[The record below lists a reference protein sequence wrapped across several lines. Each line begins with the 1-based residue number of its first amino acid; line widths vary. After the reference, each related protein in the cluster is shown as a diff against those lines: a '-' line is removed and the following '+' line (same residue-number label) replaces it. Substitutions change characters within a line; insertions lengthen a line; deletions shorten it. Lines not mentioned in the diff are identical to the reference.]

1 MKKKLLLAATL
12 AGVAALLRSS
22 STRRSDLPALQAVP
36 ELDLQRYA
44 GTWYEQARLPLV
56 WQSRCAGNTMAS
68 YTLRDDGLVDVL
80 NSCED
85 ADGQPIEARGVAR
98 RSGEHPAQLEVRFAP
113 ELLAGLSMV
122 WGDYWVLELDPD
134 YRWAVVGSP
143 DRKHLWF
150 LTRDKHF
157 PKDRLDI
164 LILRA
169 AERGFDTTRLKYTPQ
184 Y

>member
-1 MKKKLLLAATL
+1 MKKTLLLAASL
-12 AGVAALLRSS
+12 AAVTALLRSS
-22 STRRSDLPALQAVP
+22 SRQRDLPELQAVP
-36 ELDLQRYA
+36 ELDLERYA

-56 WQSRCAGNTMAS
+56 WQSRCSGNSMAQYS
-68 YTLRDDGLVDVL
+68 LRDDGMIDVL

-85 ADGQPIEARGVAR
+85 GDGQLIEARGVAR
-98 RSGEHPAQLEVRFAP
+98 LAGTHPAQLQVRFMP
-113 ELLAGLSMV
+113 ELLASLPMV

-143 DRKHLWF
+143 NRKYLWF